1 MVCVGAAS
9 GGVGVGVGEC
19 AGLWVG
25 AWCWCVCA
33 IGAGVLRVGGRVGE
47 GCGCFGVCGAR
58 VGWWVGG
65 CSWVSVHTAGRVV
78 LRAGEYG
85 Q

>member
-1 MVCVGAAS
+1 M
-9 GGVGVGVGEC
+9 GVGEC
-19 AGLWVG
+19 AGGWVG
-25 AWCWCVCA
+25 VLGVGVCA
-33 IGAGVLRVGGRVGE
+33 RLVRVCCEWVGGWAKGVSGVGVS
-47 GCGCFGVCGAR
+47 GCAVRAR